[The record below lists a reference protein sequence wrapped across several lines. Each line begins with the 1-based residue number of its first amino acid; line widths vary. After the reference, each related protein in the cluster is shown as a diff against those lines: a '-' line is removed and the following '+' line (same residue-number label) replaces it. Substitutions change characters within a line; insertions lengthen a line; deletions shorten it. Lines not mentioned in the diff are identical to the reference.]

1 MIKKIFD
8 KSHALTEQSQKMLS
22 AIDVRGHEALS
33 KYSKQSVELESPCNN

>member
-8 KSHALTEQSQKMLS
+8 KSHALTKQPQKMLP

-33 KYSKQSVELESPCNN
+33 KYTNQSVELERPCDN